1 LSSLP
6 TSLIPIKTA
15 IIDIKNETQNVRTYY
30 IKLPN
35 GVEIP
40 KPGQFNMIYIHGV
53 GEVPI
58 SVSDIDYEARAVAH
72 TVRFVGS
79 VTKAFSILEKNSL
92 VGFRGPYGIGWPM
105 DLAMGK
111 NLILIAGGIG
121 LPPLR
126 PVIREVARNR
136 DKYRKLF
143 ILYGAKTSDDLIY
156 RYEYRD
162 YESIPDTE
170 VYITID
176 KSNSDWKGRVGVVT
190 DLISLI
196 SIDPSE
202 TLVFLCGPE
211 IMMKFA
217 VKELLKKGFKGNKIF
232 LSLERRM
239 KCGVGLCGH
248 CQMGPYFVCRHGP
261 VFPLWFISR
270 YFWVDQI

>member
-1 LSSLP
+1 LP

-143 ILYGAKTSDDLIY
+143 ILYGAKTPDDLIY

-170 VYITID
+170 LYITVD

>member
-1 LSSLP
+1 MSSLP

-143 ILYGAKTSDDLIY
+143 ILYGAKTLDDLIY

-170 VYITID
+170 LYITVD

>member
-121 LPPLR
+121 LLPLR

-143 ILYGAKTSDDLIY
+143 ILYGAKTPDDLIY

-170 VYITID
+170 LYITID

>member
-143 ILYGAKTSDDLIY
+143 ILYGAKTPDDLIY

-170 VYITID
+170 LYITVD

-196 SIDPSE
+196 SVDPSE

>member
-143 ILYGAKTSDDLIY
+143 ILYGAKTPDDLIY

-170 VYITID
+170 LYITVD